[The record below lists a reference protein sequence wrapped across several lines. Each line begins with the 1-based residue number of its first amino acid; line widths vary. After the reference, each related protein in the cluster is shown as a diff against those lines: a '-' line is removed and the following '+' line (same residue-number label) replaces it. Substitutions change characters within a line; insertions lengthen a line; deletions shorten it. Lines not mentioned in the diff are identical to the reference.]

1 MILTYEAR
9 LSDSP
14 YVESVSHGWT
24 QHGYH
29 GMRPAEMNWHM
40 VFVRLEGM
48 TFPIITGP
56 WSYAGMMP
64 FVDAEIIW
72 VRFKLGVFM
81 PHLPVRDYLNNEL
94 ILPGA
99 SDTSFWLNSEA
110 RELPQFENV
119 ETFVNRLIH
128 DETLKYDPLIADTL
142 QNHPHDLSPRT
153 IRHRFVQATGMS
165 QKHIQQIN
173 RAKQARDLL
182 QQGQSI
188 LDTAF
193 ESGYYDQSHMT
204 RSLKQYL
211 GYTPMQLIEM
221 SAFT

>member
-1 MILTYEAR
+1 MFLTYQAR

-14 YVESVSHGWT
+14 YVESVAYGWT
-24 QHGYH
+24 QYGYH

-40 VFVRLEGM
+40 VFVKLEGM
-48 TFPIITGP
+48 SLPIITGP

-81 PHLPVRDYLNNEL
+81 PHMPVRDCLNTEL
-94 ILPGA
+94 VLPGA
-99 SDTSFWLNSEA
+99 SSKKFWLNNEA
-110 RELPQFENV
+110 QELPSFENV
-119 ETFVNRLIH
+119 DTFINRLIH
-128 DETLKYDPLIADTL
+128 DETLKYDPLITDTL

-153 IRHRFVQATGMS
+153 IRHRFIQATGMS
-165 QKHIQQIN
+165 QKHIQQIE

-182 QQGQSI
+182 QTGASI

-193 ESGYYDQSHMT
+193 ETGYYDQSHMT
-204 RSLKQYL
+204 HSLKQYI
-211 GYTPMQLIEM
+211 GYTPMQIIEM
-221 SAFT
+221 GQFA